1 MALTADKAFMALAG
15 WLGAWVLVFW
25 SWISFFIPKVKKS
38 IAGEIALVTGA
49 GSGIGRLM
57 SLNFCRQGA
66 TVVLWDINKEGV
78 DETAQQISQI
88 GGKAHSYVCDVTKKE
103 EVYRIAE
110 QVTKDVGHVTIL
122 VNNAGVVAG
131 KKLMDCPDDLIERT
145 MNVNTMAIFWTLKA
159 FLPSMMT
166 NNHGHIVTIASI
178 AGSLPCPGLVEYC
191 ASKFAAVGLHDTLVV
206 ELAGQGMSGIH
217 TTLVQPFLIDTG
229 MFDGAD
235 AGAFPPLQSQYVADK
250 IVEAVQINQRT
261 ICIPRLMYVLPL
273 FRSWM
278 PVNAIILLTK
288 SFGAVTAMDNYVGRQ
303 KTES

>member
-15 WLGAWVLVFW
+15 WLGAWVLIFW
-25 SWISFFIPKVKKS
+25 SWITFFIPKKKKS

-57 SLNFCRQGA
+57 SLNFSRQGA

-78 DETAQQISQI
+78 DETAKQIRQL

-131 KKLMDCPDDLIERT
+131 KKFLQCSDESIERT
-145 MNVNTMAIFWTLKA
+145 MNVNVMAIFWTLKA

-206 ELAGQGMSGIH
+206 ELAGQGLSGIH
-217 TTLVQPFLIDTG
+217 TTLVQPFWIDTG
-229 MFDGAD
+229 MFDGVD
-235 AGAFPPLQSQYVADK
+235 TGGIPLLEPQYVADK

-261 ICIPRLMYVLPL
+261 ICLPRLMYFLAY

-278 PVNAIILLTK
+278 PVNAMILLAKT
-288 SFGAVTAMDNYVGRQ
+288 SGAVTAMDNYVGRQ
-303 KTES
+303 KKES